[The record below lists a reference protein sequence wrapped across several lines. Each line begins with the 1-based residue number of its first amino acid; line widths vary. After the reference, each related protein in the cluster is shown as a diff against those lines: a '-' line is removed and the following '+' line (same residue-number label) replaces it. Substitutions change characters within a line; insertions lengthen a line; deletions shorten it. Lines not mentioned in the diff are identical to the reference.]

1 MKRLTV
7 LGMLGA
13 VTLALASGSLAAAP
27 IVLRASHQFPGG

>member
-13 VTLALASGSLAAAP
+13 VTLALASGSLAAALSA
-27 IVLRASHQFPGG
+27 VSAAASAAR